1 MKLICSA
8 SKSDSNML
16 SLRAY
21 VSALLGLNALLVFGR
36 RMERPLT
43 IFDFKHA
50 GGTLIDGFKIVLY
63 GDDGR
68 SVFMVEMREKV
79 IDFVSACAVEPRRR
93 LVEHDEII
101 VAEQRPCNENALPLT
116 AGKIAESVC
125 LAALMPTEESAC
137 SIESLLRMPRMRRQL
152 SSTSSAVIGKDAA
165 AGALICGT
173 YPTPWAEI
181 SIRPEVGLS
190 SPRTSLIKV
199 LFPAPF
205 GPTTDQ
211 YAPAGISRLR

>member
-1 MKLICSA
+1 
-8 SKSDSNML
+8 
-16 SLRAY
+16 
-21 VSALLGLNALLVFGR
+21 
-36 RMERPLT
+36 MERPLT

-116 AGKIAESVC
+116 AGKIAEKRMSGGAHADGGKCMLNRVF
-125 LAALMPTEESAC
+125 AA
-137 SIESLLRMPRMRRQL
+137 
-152 SSTSSAVIGKDAA
+152 DAA
-165 AGALICGT
+165 HAPPAVEHFFGCDRKG
-173 YPTPWAEI
+173 
-181 SIRPEVGLS
+181 RCRR
-190 SPRTSLIKV
+190 RTH
-199 LFPAPF
+199 
-205 GPTTDQ
+205 
-211 YAPAGISRLR
+211 LRHVSDTLG